1 MSDTELSA
9 FLLTGVFDV
18 CERDGVSAKD
28 VLAAGGTTREIVEV
42 SGATVLRSKA
52 VAMFGALAEA
62 SPQPDAA
69 FRAGLCLPIER
80 SPDLVRLFRS
90 APDLPAL
97 VAPLNAALGSVCGGL
112 IGVSVSKDCAR
123 LGFGFPAWNIKLEE
137 PFQEAAAGAVVCLL
151 RTRFGPDWKPVRV
164 LVGHKRTRPDVVRH
178 ANMQVVHGAPDNAII
193 LTIEDAL
200 SGPHQPNSA
209 SHVRGKPASEP
220 VSPTDATLADDV
232 RRVVSGRLSL
242 MLVTELGDVSKV
254 FGTSSRTLKRR
265 LSDEGTSLSSIV
277 EEIKLGEAKR
287 LLSDTG
293 LPITEISDMLTYSH
307 LPSFTRAFKRA
318 TGRSPSDFR
327 TASQSPIG

>member
-9 FLLTGVFDV
+9 FLLAGVFDV

-62 SPQPDAA
+62 SAQPDAA

-123 LGFGFPAWNIKLEE
+123 LGLRATMRRSM
-137 PFQEAAAGAVVCLL
+137 GATCSN
-151 RTRFGPDWKPVRV
+151 
-164 LVGHKRTRPDVVRH
+164 RPY
-178 ANMQVVHGAPDNAII
+178 
-193 LTIEDAL
+193 
-200 SGPHQPNSA
+200 SNS
-209 SHVRGKPASEP
+209 
-220 VSPTDATLADDV
+220 
-232 RRVVSGRLSL
+232 
-242 MLVTELGDVSKV
+242 
-254 FGTSSRTLKRR
+254 SSRLNGMGV
-265 LSDEGTSLSSIV
+265 DM
-277 EEIKLGEAKR
+277 
-287 LLSDTG
+287 
-293 LPITEISDMLTYSH
+293 ISA
-307 LPSFTRAFKRA
+307 P
-318 TGRSPSDFR
+318 
-327 TASQSPIG
+327 